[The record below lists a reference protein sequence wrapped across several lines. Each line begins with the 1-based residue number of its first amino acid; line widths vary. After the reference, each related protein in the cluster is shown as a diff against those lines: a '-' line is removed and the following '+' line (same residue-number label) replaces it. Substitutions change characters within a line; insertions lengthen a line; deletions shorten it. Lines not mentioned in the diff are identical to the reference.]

1 MKAYLPL
8 LSSYFSLLLSVI
20 ALVGCN
26 TAGSAAT
33 PIAAETNVVAM
44 PSPTAEMETEIA
56 TSEPVAPTAVATP
69 TPTVN
74 RIEEPTPAAEPAEP
88 TATTSSTPEVEL
100 QVGQWSKLV
109 YHAGLQQ
116 VLLVNGGPETGKP
129 PDDPLELWSWD
140 GVGWSLLSADPD
152 GPRWRNFGS
161 VAYDT
166 QRDVLVLVGGLQG
179 RGRRLN
185 DTWEWDG
192 RDWALRSEA
201 GAVGREGAGIAYD
214 AGRGRVVL
222 FGGSDGQ
229 TILQDTWEWDGE
241 SWVQASNE
249 GPTPRFP
256 AAMVY
261 DETQGRIILYGGHSP
276 TEDNFATNTGDIW
289 AWDGSRWEELVTV
302 EPYPGIRSATAL
314 VYEPAKARW
323 LLFGGAND
331 EFYNDTWSWDGRAWT
346 ELEVAGPPP
355 RAGHHLV
362 YDEARQRVILF
373 GGVGRPGG
381 GPLTD
386 IWEWDGETWA
396 CVAVCP

>member
-1 MKAYLPL
+1 MHWMKAYLPL
-8 LSSYFSLLLSVI
+8 LASYLSLLLFLI

-26 TAGSAAT
+26 AAESVAT
-33 PIAAETNVVAM
+33 PTAAATNVVAI
-44 PSPTAEMETEIA
+44 PSTTAEMETEIA
-56 TSEPVAPTAVATP
+56 TAEPATPDLMTPTPVATP
-69 TPTVN
+69 TPAT
-74 RIEEPTPAAEPAEP
+74 EPVEPSATPSPA
-88 TATTSSTPEVEL
+88 PEIEL

-140 GVGWSLLSADPD
+140 GARWSLLSADPD
-152 GPRWRNFGS
+152 GPRWRNFGG

-192 RDWALRSEA
+192 RDWVLRSEA
-201 GAVGREGAGIAYD
+201 EPVGREGAGIAYD

-222 FGGSDGQ
+222 FGGSNGRA
-229 TILQDTWEWDGE
+229 ILQDTWEWDGE
-241 SWVQASNE
+241 SWAQVSNE

-289 AWDGSRWEELVTV
+289 AWDGSRWEELAAV

-314 VYEPAKARW
+314 VYEQTKARW

-331 EFYNDTWSWDGRAWT
+331 EFYNDTWSWDGRTWT

-355 RAGHHLV
+355 RSGHSMV
-362 YDEARQRVILF
+362 YDEARQRVVLF

-381 GPLTD
+381 EPLTD
-386 IWEWDGETWA
+386 MWEWDGETWA
-396 CVAVCP
+396 CVAGCS